1 MNAPRIRLDIDAT
14 REKLG
19 QLACGFRIDAAHHS
33 EEFPPGIPN

>member
-19 QLACGFRIDAAHHS
+19 QLACGHAADAL
-33 EEFPPGIPN
+33 EIC